1 MKKDNSYILDVRNE
15 SSKNQLENGLKLIK
29 SLSTVMKEKLSEV
42 KNDSHTKSG
51 IFDMDVFLN
60 RLNFIFKC
68 LGIKHSKCIGYKMQT
83 IIILGYLF
91 VKFNFIML
99 RYLKLEQG
107 KNWGL
112 YEIFQSIYFI
122 CLNYKMMRTINEGNI
137 LETIFKSSLSLEVM
151 EQNSS

>member
-1 MKKDNSYILDVRNE
+1 
-15 SSKNQLENGLKLIK
+15 
-29 SLSTVMKEKLSEV
+29 
-42 KNDSHTKSG
+42 
-51 IFDMDVFLN
+51 
-60 RLNFIFKC
+60 
-68 LGIKHSKCIGYKMQT
+68 MQT